1 MPGSGEVQLPQVPLL
16 HIVKQVSG
24 ERMRGPLTLQL
35 EDDHAGVVARGKEI
49 EGGMAGN
56 DPEAVVLPPEGVEA
70 VPLAHVPHPVATGID

>member
-1 MPGSGEVQLPQVPLL
+1 
-16 HIVKQVSG
+16 
-24 ERMRGPLTLQL
+24 MRGPLTLQL

-70 VPLAHVPHPVATGID
+70 VPLAHVPNPVATGID